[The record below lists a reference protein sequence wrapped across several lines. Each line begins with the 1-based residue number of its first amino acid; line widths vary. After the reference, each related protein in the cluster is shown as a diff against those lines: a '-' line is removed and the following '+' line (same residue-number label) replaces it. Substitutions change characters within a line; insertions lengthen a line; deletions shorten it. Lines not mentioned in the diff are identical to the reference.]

1 MSTPWLPATS
11 FSTEDRVDRKDS
23 RLLAALLLGEKFQ
36 VPQKPKLHGS
46 KRPCL
51 PFGEW
56 KVHSCSATLGASR
69 TATAQ
74 APGGFM
80 INAPRPEISHLLL
93 DALSQANTLVGRDGT
108 IFLNQPRISLTG
120 SELTVMLPSASTSCA
135 PCAANTALTQFTE
148 SLHVLSGMPNG

>member
-11 FSTEDRVDRKDS
+11 FSTEERVDRKDR
-23 RLLAALLLGEKFQ
+23 RLLAALMLGEKFQ
-36 VPQKPKLHGS
+36 IPQNPKLHGS
-46 KRPCL
+46 KRPCG

-80 INAPRPEISHLLL
+80 INAPWPETSHLLL
-93 DALSQANTLVGRDGT
+93 PALSQPKTLGGRNGT
-108 IFLNQPRISLTG
+108 IFWNHAKTSFTA
-120 SELTVMLPSASTSCA
+120 SDLTVMLPSESTSCA
-135 PCAANTALTQFTE
+135 PCAANTALTQLTE
-148 SLHVLSGMPNG
+148 SLHVLNGMPNG